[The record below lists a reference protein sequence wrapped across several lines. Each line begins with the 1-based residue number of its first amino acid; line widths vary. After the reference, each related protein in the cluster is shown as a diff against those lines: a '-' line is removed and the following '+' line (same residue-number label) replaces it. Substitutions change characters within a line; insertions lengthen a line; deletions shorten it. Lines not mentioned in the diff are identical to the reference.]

1 MTSTNNTLKKPQSE
15 KKTANKVTPMK
26 KVYSMKKVN
35 PFDISTLNREVTLEQ
50 PWCLSVVLEPKFTIC
65 VYMPDEDFQ
74 VSKAVIE
81 KGIFRPHLTSILQT
95 VFKVFPGIVLID
107 IGANLGYFSLMASSL
122 GHRTIAVE
130 AVASNVYRIHSAVM
144 RSNLSLELYHYAIG
158 EDFSQTSYLFQGDLS
173 TGNRGHGKVL
183 DDGESPEYFE
193 HMYEPVQTIT
203 ITQLVQNTIKN
214 NEEIVLKL
222 DINTEECKIFIGNDK
237 VFSYF
242 KIRVIVMKWAY
253 LIFDATKPRNKN
265 FQVSKTSGCNF
276 EEIEDMVN
284 FLLEFSGYRPF
295 DVETR
300 QPLYISDLLGM
311 CIKFIDISYLIF
323 QGQNHRLVQLAIFL
337 CDEEILCLIFF

>member
-1 MTSTNNTLKKPQSE
+1 MKKHSTE
-15 KKTANKVTPMK
+15 KKTAIKVTPMK

-35 PFDISTLNREVTLEQ
+35 QFDVTTLNREVTLEQ
-50 PWCLSVVLEPKFTIC
+50 PWCLSVTLNPKFNIC

-81 KGIFRPHLTSILQT
+81 KGLFRPQLTSILRT
-95 VFKVFPGIVLID
+95 VLKVFPGIVLID

-122 GHRTIAVE
+122 GHRSIVVE
-130 AVASNVYRIHSAVM
+130 AVASNVYRIHEARM
-144 RSNLSLELYHYAIG
+144 RSMSNLSLELYHYAIG

-203 ITQLVQNTIKN
+203 ITQLVQTTIKN
-214 NEEIVLKL
+214 NEDIILKL
-222 DINTEECKIFIGNDK
+222 DVNTEECKIFNGNDK
-237 VFSYF
+237 VFSHY
-242 KIRVIVMKWAY
+242 KIRVIIMKWAY

-276 EEIEDMVN
+276 EYPKKGAYMESFGLFKTKTIWNCVI
-284 FLLEFSGYRPF
+284 FSLSIAPN
-295 DVETR
+295 TR
-300 QPLYISDLLGM
+300 APP
-311 CIKFIDISYLIF
+311 
-323 QGQNHRLVQLAIFL
+323 
-337 CDEEILCLIFF
+337 